1 MHFLD
6 IFLSIPS
13 LFADRVSPF
22 VFSFFLSSFSSFF
35 LIFDDYY
42 YSLVTHPTPSSS
54 HRHPT
59 TTYNYDDN
67 VVVVGVVYTGS
78 ALCLPRADYDRCAP
92 VVGALSQEM
101 TAFFSFLIFL

>member
-1 MHFLD
+1 
-6 IFLSIPS
+6 
-13 LFADRVSPF
+13 
-22 VFSFFLSSFSSFF
+22 
-35 LIFDDYY
+35 
-42 YSLVTHPTPSSS
+42 
-54 HRHPT
+54 
-59 TTYNYDDN
+59 